1 MNYKDWKQNII
12 KFSEKNLGLSQI
24 EISIADNCNRSCSFC
39 PYSTFYKGSSSS
51 MMTADDAKLL
61 SEKLIEFEYE
71 GAIAIC
77 GRGEPLLNKNVIDC
91 IKNLK
96 QWKPF
101 LITNGDVLLKNNIID
116 GLFKNGLEALVIS
129 EYDSEK
135 KIERW
140 YEKFSNYNI
149 FVKNLVRPKESDNF
163 NNRGGSFETIQD
175 SLDSPCYL
183 PFYKLMIDFDLSVQ
197 FCNHDWKYKHEL
209 GNLKYKSL
217 KDIWT
222 SKELNEYR
230 THLSLGKRSKI
241 KMCRFCDVKGDIYG
255 KESYDFW
262 RQFCGSKRQTS
273 THMA

>member
-1 MNYKDWKQNII
+1 MKYQLLII
-12 KFSEKNLGLSQI
+12 VIDHVVFVH
-24 EISIADNCNRSCSFC
+24 IAH
-39 PYSTFYKGSSSS
+39 FYKGSSSS

-135 KIERW
+135 ILNDGMKN
-140 YEKFSNYNI
+140 FSNYNI

-175 SLDSPCYL
+175 SLDSPYYL
-183 PFYKLMIDFDLSVQ
+183 HFI
-197 FCNHDWKYKHEL
+197 N
-209 GNLKYKSL
+209 
-217 KDIWT
+217 
-222 SKELNEYR
+222 
-230 THLSLGKRSKI
+230 
-241 KMCRFCDVKGDIYG
+241 
-255 KESYDFW
+255 
-262 RQFCGSKRQTS
+262 
-273 THMA
+273 